1 MCWNDGYERRKF
13 EARQKKQAEEYR
25 ALGMTEEQ
33 IKEMYEFD
41 LEQYKSD
48 RRYHMHTQPF
58 TSSDFDDGEDDDSE
72 STLLNKF
79 FDELT
84 LTIDSRSEQS
94 RYWWIEEI
102 DNPKLAET
110 IKTLSPEQ
118 IELLTLVDNAE
129 LEKNSLALLEQ
140 IRTIDKSRLIRKIG
154 RVPEE
159 KMKEINQAIHVSLSL
174 GQLVDDEVSQ
184 IQR

>member
-102 DNPKLAET
+102 EDEELAYRV
-110 IKTLSPEQ
+110 KCLSSDE
-118 IELLTLVDNAE
+118 IEMLTLLAFDGYTQAE
-129 LEKNSLALLEQ
+129 AAKKMGIPYRTFKFKLRNLKNFLE
-140 IRTIDKSRLIRKIG
+140 
-154 RVPEE
+154 
-159 KMKEINQAIHVSLSL
+159 
-174 GQLVDDEVSQ
+174 
-184 IQR
+184 

>member
-58 TSSDFDDGEDDDSE
+58 TSSDFDDGEDDESE

-84 LTIDSRSEQS
+84 VIIDSSSEHS

-102 DNPKLAET
+102 EDEELAYRVQC
-110 IKTLSPEQ
+110 LSSDE
-118 IELLTLVDNAE
+118 IEMLTLLAFDGYTQAE
-129 LEKNSLALLEQ
+129 AAKKMG
-140 IRTIDKSRLIRKIG
+140 IPYRTFKFKLRNLKIFL
-154 RVPEE
+154 
-159 KMKEINQAIHVSLSL
+159 K
-174 GQLVDDEVSQ
+174 
-184 IQR
+184 